1 MRIMVKFTVPTTEEN
16 NAKIRD
22 GSMGQTMEALLS
34 NLQPEAAYMCPVDGK
49 RGGYLVFNMEE
60 ESEGVTK
67 LEPLWLELG
76 ATVEI
81 IGPVM
86 NADDL
91 RAGLQRL

>member
-1 MRIMVKFTVPTTEEN
+1 MRVMVKFTLPTTEEN

-22 GSMGQTMEALLS
+22 GSIAQTMETLLE

-49 RGGYLVFNMEE
+49 RGGYLVFDMAE

-67 LEPLWLELG
+67 LEPFWLELG

-86 NADDL
+86 NADDM